1 MEQLVKPQYS
11 EASTIHFPFNNEWT
25 TTAIQATTRNGAG
38 TSRKIPTKPAP
49 MALPPFDVAKPINTK
64 KTTMS
69 ATKKK
74 ASLDASPSPNVW
86 LDWTSPAFSH
96 SARLDSIS
104 FPLKRTGAA
113 HSWQISDLAR
123 FDASQTRH
131 LQSFWGML
139 WFNVE
144 MTGPQQRAAEPPPAV
159 VGPCRLTS

>member
-1 MEQLVKPQYS
+1 MQQLVKPQYS
-11 EASTIHFPFNNEWT
+11 EASTIHFPFNNEWA

-38 TSRKIPTKPAP
+38 TSRKPPTKPAP
-49 MALPPFDVAKPINTK
+49 MALPPLDVAKSINTK

-69 ATKKK
+69 ATKNK
-74 ASLDASPSPNVW
+74 ASLDASPSLNVW
-86 LDWTSPAFSH
+86 LDWASPAFSH

-131 LQSFWGML
+131 LQSYWGML
-139 WFNVE
+139 WFNVGGNR
-144 MTGPQQRAAEPPPAV
+144 TATLAAKPPPAV
-159 VGPCRLTS
+159 AGPCWPTS